1 VLRRHQRGVKGALP
15 SACNTP
21 VARSRNHCRR
31 SVVNTRETATEL
43 LCAALE
49 GGMIRLR
56 EPGAAVDVRADA
68 RAIAQAWRTL
78 AKALRKGE
86 LKADDEDP
94 VRLPPRAA
102 KAAAAARARK
112 R

>member
-1 VLRRHQRGVKGALP
+1 
-15 SACNTP
+15 
-21 VARSRNHCRR
+21 
-31 SVVNTRETATEL
+31 VNTRETATEL

-49 GGMIRLR
+49 GGVIRLR

-86 LKADDEDP
+86 PMVDDEDA
-94 VRLPPRAA
+94 VKMSKAA
-102 KAAAAARARK
+102 KAAAKVRARK

>member
-1 VLRRHQRGVKGALP
+1 
-15 SACNTP
+15 
-21 VARSRNHCRR
+21 
-31 SVVNTRETATEL
+31 VNTRETATEL

-49 GGMIRLR
+49 GGAIRLR

-86 LKADDEDP
+86 PTVDDEDAVKAP
-94 VRLPPRAA
+94 KAA
-102 KAAAAARARK
+102 KAAAKVRARK